1 MRTDWPSNSSTL
13 PQRSCLGNKTEAFTT
28 VMIDCS
34 APCLNEV
41 ASVTRPRRCGVVPP
55 KMPERILPQ
64 RSCLGNKTEA
74 AWNSRSFR
82 CPQGCLNEVA
92 SVTRPRLPPEVAAS
106 RGLSLPPQRS
116 CLGNKT
122 EATLPLWETCAS
134 FGPQRSCLG
143 NKTEAAG
150 RIKGSSQGMIL
161 TRHETLSAAGRT
173 FCLLNQ
179 GFYHQ
184 TLVTSRDSLARDQPV
199 SKVLRPLASH
209 DDGGIVLN
217 HPTLADPRHWKARG
231 ALVAKCGHED

>member
-1 MRTDWPSNSSTL
+1 MSVVMLSVIG
-13 PQRSCLGNKTEAFTT
+13 PQRSCLGNKTEARVVGSATT
-28 VMIDCS
+28 PILIG
-34 APCLNEV
+34 LNEV
-41 ASVTRPRRCGVVPP
+41 ASVTRPRHPGRRLIVVLL
-55 KMPERILPQ
+55 E
-64 RSCLGNKTEA
+64 E
-74 AWNSRSFR
+74 
-82 CPQGCLNEVA
+82 
-92 SVTRPRLPPEVAAS
+92 
-106 RGLSLPPQRS
+106 PQRS

-122 EATLPLWETCAS
+122 EATTSPTVPGNWTPS
-134 FGPQRSCLG
+134 PQRSCLG

-150 RIKGSSQGMIL
+150 RIKGPSQGMIL

-209 DDGGIVLN
+209 DDGGIILN

>member
-1 MRTDWPSNSSTL
+1 MGSR
-13 PQRSCLGNKTEAFTT
+13 
-28 VMIDCS
+28 
-34 APCLNEV
+34 
-41 ASVTRPRRCGVVPP
+41 VVVEC
-55 KMPERILPQ
+55 KE
-64 RSCLGNKTEA
+64 
-74 AWNSRSFR
+74 
-82 CPQGCLNEVA
+82 
-92 SVTRPRLPPEVAAS
+92 
-106 RGLSLPPQRS
+106 
-116 CLGNKT
+116 
-122 EATLPLWETCAS
+122 
-134 FGPQRSCLG
+134 PQRSCLG

-150 RIKGSSQGMIL
+150 RIKGPSQGMIL

>member
-1 MRTDWPSNSSTL
+1 M
-13 PQRSCLGNKTEAFTT
+13 PQRSCLGNKTEARCLLP
-28 VMIDCS
+28 VVWVRGLR
-34 APCLNEV
+34 LNEV
-41 ASVTRPRRCGVVPP
+41 ASVTRPRQGVAQ
-55 KMPERILPQ
+55 LLFG
-64 RSCLGNKTEA
+64 LGD
-74 AWNSRSFR
+74 
-82 CPQGCLNEVA
+82 L
-92 SVTRPRLPPEVAAS
+92 
-106 RGLSLPPQRS
+106 
-116 CLGNKT
+116 
-122 EATLPLWETCAS
+122 
-134 FGPQRSCLG
+134 PQRSCLG

-150 RIKGSSQGMIL
+150 RIKGPSQGMIL

-209 DDGGIVLN
+209 DDGGIILN

>member
-1 MRTDWPSNSSTL
+1 MDSHLRVVGISLNEVASVTRPRRLACSMSGLWMDV
-13 PQRSCLGNKTEAFTT
+13 PQRSCLGNKTEAVIFWKRLQMT
-28 VMIDCS
+28 S
-34 APCLNEV
+34 A
-41 ASVTRPRRCGVVPP
+41 
-55 KMPERILPQ
+55 PQ

-74 AWNSRSFR
+74 CSLSRSS
-82 CPQGCLNEVA
+82 N
-92 SVTRPRLPPEVAAS
+92 
-106 RGLSLPPQRS
+106 
-116 CLGNKT
+116 LGF
-122 EATLPLWETCAS
+122 W
-134 FGPQRSCLG
+134 PQRSCLG

-150 RIKGSSQGMIL
+150 RIKGPSQGMIL

-209 DDGGIVLN
+209 DDGGIILN